1 MKWQTDLDGILV
13 LEADGKTPRSANDM
27 AAGWLFNTGG
37 QKLPAKTATVKQPLW
52 LEVSQAVRAAIKGGE
67 SYQTEA
73 EVIPANSKS
82 VRAFSILVIPGEDN
96 VIVVLRDLEPQRQL
110 ERRLAD
116 AEQRFSDIADSF
128 ADWLW
133 EIDAQLKVTYVSRGR
148 SRSDVA
154 VRAGVSFISCFAP
167 EERVR
172 VKKEFEDLISRQEA
186 FYDFEYWGSDAQ
198 GLRVCWSISGVPA
211 LDSDG
216 RLLGFRGVAR
226 DISAEKSSQDQ
237 LYYMANNDQLTGLFN
252 RGRFYDELARAV
264 RDMRRHNKQGVLVL
278 LDLDRFKYVND
289 TFGHEAG
296 DSMLIHVATL
306 LGDQISKSDVLA
318 RLGGDEFA
326 LIFQDLNTIDAIK
339 RVQKLLER
347 LSEKPF
353 TYNGQD
359 VSLSASVGM
368 VMFPDQGTASGE
380 LLSKADIAM
389 YRAKQQGRNR
399 FHIFDETAVHDH
411 NMAKRL
417 EVVDFIVRCLE
428 EGRIELH
435 YQPIVPLQQ
444 PGKIRHYETLC
455 RMLDDK
461 GNIVPPIHF
470 IETAE
475 DFGLIARID
484 EYVCERTLKF
494 LSDEIQK
501 GRDLH
506 LSINLSG
513 LTFEDE
519 ETMAR
524 IKDMLAKSKL
534 PEGAVIFEIT
544 ETAAL
549 RDIGKAQ
556 RVIGDLKKYG
566 CKFALDDF
574 GVGYSSFNYIKHLDI
589 DYLKIDGS
597 FVRNLNEN
605 EDDKVFVK
613 ALADVARGM
622 NIFTVAEMVE
632 NDDLVQHL
640 IEIGID
646 FGQGYH
652 FGRPQP
658 RLLDE

>member
-1 MKWQTDLDGILV
+1 MKWQTEIDGILI
-13 LEADGKTPRSANDM
+13 LEADGKTPRSANDV
-27 AAGWLFNTGG
+27 ASGWLFNTAAK
-37 QKLPAKTATVKQPLW
+37 KLPVTTVGLKLPLW
-52 LEVSQAVRAAIKGGE
+52 AEVAQAVRTAMKANE
-67 SYQTEA
+67 PYQTE
-73 EVIPANSKS
+73 VDIVPANGKE
-82 VRAFSILVIPGEDN
+82 VRSFAVLVVPSSDN
-96 VIVVLRDLEPQRQL
+96 VVVALRDLEPQRRL
-110 ERRLAD
+110 ERKLLD
-116 AEQRFSDIADSF
+116 AEQRFTDIADSF
-128 ADWLW
+128 TDWLW
-133 EIDAQLKVTYVSRGR
+133 EIDPQMKVTYVSRGR
-148 SRSDVA
+148 NRSHVT
-154 VRAGVSFISCFAP
+154 VRSGVSFISCFAP
-167 EERVR
+167 EDRPR
-172 VKKEFEDLISRQEA
+172 IKKEFEALIARHEP

-198 GLRVCWSISGVPA
+198 GLRVCWSVSGVPA
-211 LDSDG
+211 LDSEG

-226 DISAEKSSQDQ
+226 DISSEKSSQDQ

-264 RDMRRHNKQGVLVL
+264 RDMRRHSKQGVLVL

-296 DSMLIHVATL
+296 DSMLIHVSNL
-306 LGDQISKSDVLA
+306 LSGQLEKDDILA

-326 LIFQDLNTIDAIK
+326 VILQGLSTVDAIK
-339 RVQKLLER
+339 RVQKLLEL

-353 TYNGQD
+353 TYKGQD
-359 VSLSASVGM
+359 VALSASVGM

-455 RMLDDK
+455 RMIDEK

-484 EYVCERTLKF
+484 EYVCEKTLKF
-494 LSDEIQK
+494 LHDEIK
-501 GRDLH
+501 GGRDLH

-519 ETMAR
+519 ETMGR
-524 IKDMLAKSKL
+524 IKDMLAEHKL

-549 RDIGKAQ
+549 RDIAKAQ
-556 RVIGDLKKYG
+556 RVISDLKQFG

-597 FVRNLNEN
+597 FVRNLNDN

-622 NIFTVAEMVE
+622 NIATVAEMVE
-632 NDDLVQHL
+632 NDELVKHL

-646 FGQGYH
+646 YGQGYH

-658 RLLDE
+658 QLLDE